1 MKFALQNL
9 RNASQIA
16 KCEPLIHTL
25 QVKSA
30 NLILDTTVTITET
43 LGEILKTSRI
53 ELIGFKLNFYKK
65 HLLGDLGKISSN
77 FETSCQDNKIY
88 LRYNKDC
95 NTDLG

>member
-30 NLILDTTVTITET
+30 NLILDTIVTITET

-53 ELIGFKLNFYKK
+53 ELIGFKLNFYEK
-65 HLLGDLGKISSN
+65 
-77 FETSCQDNKIY
+77 TS
-88 LRYNKDC
+88 
-95 NTDLG
+95 TW